1 MAALKEPKSQAEE
14 VSRPVAE
21 DRVLGRLDYALRN
34 LRTTI
39 ALAERPGPPEAP
51 PVHAPSKRVA
61 DPERPSLTTDR
72 KRAAIALAL
81 GHAHFGAGAL
91 GAAEREFRDAVAC
104 EPGNPDAHCSLVVT
118 LTTLGRL
125 DEAERELQ
133 AAEQAGV
140 RLSPSVRE
148 AIAKRR
154 AVGNS

>member
-1 MAALKEPKSQAEE
+1 MEPKAQAEE

-39 ALAERPGPPEAP
+39 TQAERALPPEAP
-51 PVHAPSKRVA
+51 LVHAPSRRIA
-61 DPERPSLTTDR
+61 DPQRQSLPTDR
-72 KRAAIALAL
+72 KRAALALAL

-91 GAAEREFRDAVAC
+91 GAAEREFRDAVSS
-104 EPGNPDAHCSLVVT
+104 EPGNADAHCSLVVT

-125 DEAERELQ
+125 DDAEQELR

-148 AIAKRR
+148 AIEKRR
-154 AVGNS
+154 AAGNS